1 MKTGAVLAVILFYFL
16 ALFLVSALTAGR
28 RKEVRGKDFFDGGRK
43 SPWWIVAISMV
54 GTSISGVT
62 FVSVPG
68 MVEASLFSYMQMV
81 LGFVAGYV
89 VIAYVL
95 LPLYYRLDMTS
106 IYGYLGER
114 FGGRSRLSGSVLFL
128 VSKYLGCGVRMY
140 LTASILQL
148 ILFDALGVPFWANVA
163 VTMLIVWGYTF
174 RGGVKTLVWADM
186 LQTLAM
192 VGTVILCIW
201 LIAKQMGFS
210 FGTMCTAI
218 KDSPMSRIWFFD
230 DLNDKRFFWKQFL
243 AGLFTTVAMTGL
255 DQDMMQKN
263 LSCRNLREARKNVL
277 SYGVAFLPVNLL
289 FLALGVL
296 LYMMKASLQLDIPV
310 ADNLFPTI
318 ATQYMPPVVGILFV
332 LGLVAAG
339 FSSSGSALTALTSS
353 MTLDILKADRRD
365 GGRKLDKV
373 RFRMHILNAVAMGL
387 IICAFRAFGSQSV
400 INAVYTIAGYTYGP
414 LLGLF
419 IYGIV
424 SRRNVRDTIVPF
436 ICGVSPLITYVLA
449 MNSERWFGGYQ
460 MGFENLLVNAA
471 ITMLL
476 LFAISPTG
484 SARRRS

>member
-1 MKTGAVLAVILFYFL
+1 MSPAVLLLIVAAYLAAVI
-16 ALFLVSALTAGR
+16 AVAWRIARRAGGSA
-28 RKEVRGKDFFDGGRK
+28 DFFRGGRK
-43 SPWWIVAISMV
+43 SPWWAVAVAMV
-54 GTSISGVT
+54 STSISGIT

-68 MVEASLFSYMQMV
+68 MVEASQWSYLQMAV
-81 LGFVAGYV
+81 GFVAGYA

-95 LPLYYRLDMTS
+95 LPLYYRLNLTS
-106 IYGYLGER
+106 LYSYLEER
-114 FGGRSRLSGSVLFL
+114 FGTWSHAAGAGFFLLSKLL
-128 VSKYLGCGVRMY
+128 ICGVRMY
-140 LTASILQL
+140 LTAIVLQL
-148 ILFDALGVPFWANVA
+148 VVFGPLGIPFWVNVA
-163 VTMLIVWGYTF
+163 ATMLCTWLYTF
-174 RGGVKTLVWADM
+174 RGGVRSLVWTDM
-186 LQTLAM
+186 LQTLA
-192 VGTVILCIW
+192 
-201 LIAKQMGFS
+201 LIATVVICTVVIGRSMGLD
-210 FGTMCTAI
+210 FGAMCGAI
-218 KDSPMSRIWFFD
+218 RDSGMSRVWFLD
-230 DLNDKRFFWKQFL
+230 DWWDTRFFWKQFL
-243 AGLFTTVAMTGL
+243 AGMFTTIAMTGM

-263 LSCRNLREARKNVL
+263 LSCRTLRESQRNMM
-277 SYGVAFLPVNLL
+277 SYGAAFIPVNLL

-296 LYMMKASLQLDIPV
+296 LYMMKASLELDIPV

-318 ATQYMPPVVGILFV
+318 ATQHMPPVVGVLFV

-387 IICAFRAFGSQSV
+387 IICAFRAIGSQSV

-449 MNSERWFGGYQ
+449 MNSERWFSGYQ

-476 LFAISPTG
+476 LFATSPTG

>member
-1 MKTGAVLAVILFYFL
+1 
-16 ALFLVSALTAGR
+16 
-28 RKEVRGKDFFDGGRK
+28 
-43 SPWWIVAISMV
+43 
-54 GTSISGVT
+54 
-62 FVSVPG
+62 
-68 MVEASLFSYMQMV
+68 
-81 LGFVAGYV
+81 
-89 VIAYVL
+89 
-95 LPLYYRLDMTS
+95 
-106 IYGYLGER
+106 
-114 FGGRSRLSGSVLFL
+114 
-128 VSKYLGCGVRMY
+128 MY

-210 FGTMCTAI
+210 FGSMCAAI
-218 KDSPMSRIWFFD
+218 KDSPMSRTWFFD
-230 DLNDKRFFWKQFL
+230 DVNDKRFFWKQFL

-296 LYMMKASLQLDIPV
+296 LYMMKASLQLDVPV

-318 ATQYMPPVVGILFV
+318 ATQYMPPIVGVLFV

-365 GGRKLDKV
+365 GGRKLDSV

-387 IICAFRAFGSQSV
+387 IICAFRAVGSQSV

-424 SRRNVRDTIVPF
+424 SRRKVRDTIVPF
-436 ICGVSPLITYVLA
+436 ICGVSPLLTYVLA
-449 MNSERWFGGYQ
+449 ANSERWFGGYQ

-471 ITMLL
+471 LTMLL
-476 LFAISPTG
+476 LFATSPTG
-484 SARRRS
+484 SVRRHS

>member
-186 LQTLAM
+186 LQPLA
-192 VGTVILCIW
+192 
-201 LIAKQMGFS
+201 MGFS
-210 FGTMCTAI
+210 FGSMCTAI

-387 IICAFRAFGSQSV
+387 IICAFRAIGSQSV

-471 ITMLL
+471 ITILL
-476 LFAISPTG
+476 LLATSPTG
-484 SARRRS
+484 SVRRRS

>member
-1 MKTGAVLAVILFYFL
+1 MKTGAVLTVILGYFL
-16 ALFLVSALTAGR
+16 LLFLVSALTAGR
-28 RKEVRGKDFFDGGRK
+28 RKKVGGKDFFDGGHR
-43 SPWWIVAISMV
+43 SPWWVVAISMI

-68 MVEASLFSYMQMV
+68 MVEASLFSYLQMV
-81 LGFVAGYV
+81 LGFIAGYV

-106 IYGYLGER
+106 IYGYLEGR
-114 FGGRSRLSGSVLFL
+114 FGSRSRMSGSVLFL

-140 LTASILQL
+140 LTATILQL
-148 ILFDALGVPFWANVA
+148 ILFDALGIPFWLNVA

-174 RGGVKTLVWADM
+174 RGGVRTLVWTDM

-192 VGTVILCIW
+192 IGTVILCIC
-201 LIAKQMGFS
+201 LISKQMGFT
-210 FGTMCTAI
+210 FGSMCTAV
-218 KDSPMSRIWFFD
+218 KDSPMSRVWFFD
-230 DLNDKRFFWKQFL
+230 DVNDKRFFWKQFL

-296 LYMMKASLQLDIPV
+296 LYMMKASMGLDIQG

-318 ATQYMPPVVGILFV
+318 ATQYMPPIVGVLFV

-365 GGRKLDKV
+365 DGRHLDRT
-373 RFRMHILNAVAMGL
+373 RFTMHIVNAVVMGL
-387 IICAFRAFGSQSV
+387 IICAFRAIGSQSV

-419 IYGIV
+419 TYGIV
-424 SRRNVRDTIVPF
+424 SRRKVRDTIVPF
-436 ICGVSPLITYVLA
+436 ICGISPLLTYVLA

-476 LFAISPTG
+476 LLVTSPTG
-484 SARRRS
+484 SVRQRS

>member
-81 LGFVAGYV
+81 LGFVAGYI

-218 KDSPMSRIWFFD
+218 KDSPMSRTWFFD

-263 LSCRNLREARKNVL
+263 LSCRNLREARKN
-277 SYGVAFLPVNLL
+277 A
-289 FLALGVL
+289 
-296 LYMMKASLQLDIPV
+296 
-310 ADNLFPTI
+310 
-318 ATQYMPPVVGILFV
+318 
-332 LGLVAAG
+332 
-339 FSSSGSALTALTSS
+339 
-353 MTLDILKADRRD
+353 ADRRRSQVND
-365 GGRKLDKV
+365 
-373 RFRMHILNAVAMGL
+373 AAE
-387 IICAFRAFGSQSV
+387 AF
-400 INAVYTIAGYTYGP
+400 
-414 LLGLF
+414 
-419 IYGIV
+419 
-424 SRRNVRDTIVPF
+424 
-436 ICGVSPLITYVLA
+436 
-449 MNSERWFGGYQ
+449 
-460 MGFENLLVNAA
+460 
-471 ITMLL
+471 
-476 LFAISPTG
+476 
-484 SARRRS
+484 

>member
-1 MKTGAVLAVILFYFL
+1 MTAWAVLAIIICYFL
-16 ALFLVSALTAGR
+16 VLLAVSLITAGR
-28 RKEVRGKDFFDGGRK
+28 RKEAHGKDFFDGGRR

-68 MVEASLFSYMQMV
+68 MVEASLFSYLQMV
-81 LGFVAGYV
+81 LGFIAGYF

-106 IYGYLGER
+106 IYGYLEQR

-140 LTASILQL
+140 LTASVLQL
-148 ILFDALGVPFWANVA
+148 ILFDSLGIPFWANIA

-192 VGTVILCIW
+192 IGTVILCIW
-201 LIAKQMGFS
+201 FIAREMGFT
-210 FGTMCTAI
+210 FGSMCSAI
-218 KDSPMSRIWFFD
+218 KESPMSRTWFFD
-230 DLNDKRFFWKQFL
+230 DVNDKRYFWKQFL

-263 LSCRNLREARKNVL
+263 LSCKNLREARKNVL

-296 LYMMKASLQLDIPV
+296 LYMMKASHGFDIPV

-318 ATQYMPPVVGILFV
+318 ATQYMPPAVGALFV

-365 GGRKLDKV
+365 GGRNLDRV
-373 RFRMHILNAVAMGL
+373 RFRTHIVNAIALGL
-387 IICAFRAFGSQSV
+387 IIYAFRAIGSQSV

-419 IYGIV
+419 LYGIV
-424 SRRNVRDTIVPF
+424 SRMKVRDTIVPY
-436 ICGVSPLITYVLA
+436 ICGVSPLLTYILSS
-449 MNSERWFGGYQ
+449 NSERWFGGYQ
-460 MGFENLLVNAA
+460 MGFEILLVNAA

-476 LFAISPTG
+476 LLLTAPRR
-484 SARRRS
+484 SARQRS